1 MGVMIRLGL
10 VGFGWAWLG
19 YGFLLGVRDDKKESG
34 ELMIYLIGVVGYYD
48 CKYCAAWVFGDWRF
62 VSCYFKFCRDV
73 RE

>member
-19 YGFLLGVRDDKKESG
+19 YGFLLGVRDDKKECG

-48 CKYCAAWVFGDWRF
+48 CKYCAAF
-62 VSCYFKFCRDV
+62 
-73 RE
+73 